1 VISIVPVAAAMA
13 IIVTFV
19 TAIRWSAVLV
29 FALLAAGC
37 AIPYAVGEGGGDP
50 AGVREF
56 GFIPQVDASAR
67 TISFDRADWLTGA
80 EANRA
85 AEADGV
91 VAPGE
96 GVPNDYYIRNPD
108 KQAQV
113 LAVEPDMAIRGAIP
127 VTHLRAGNRPECESC
142 TSFPVGLDDF
152 FASWTGKG
160 QGAIGKYWVTISGGR
175 VVAIEEQYTP

>member
-1 VISIVPVAAAMA
+1 M
-13 IIVTFV
+13 
-19 TAIRWSAVLV
+19 LV

-37 AIPYAVGEGGGDP
+37 AIPYPVGQGGGDP

-56 GFIPQVDASAR
+56 GFIPQVDAAAR
-67 TISFDRADWLTGA
+67 TISFDRAEWLTGA

-85 AEADGV
+85 AEADGI

-96 GVPNDYYIRNPD
+96 GVPNDYYIRNPE

-113 LAVEPDMAIRGAIP
+113 FAVEATVVIRGAIP
-127 VTHLRAGNRPECESC
+127 VTHLRTGNRPECESC
-142 TSFPVGLDDF
+142 TSFPVRPDDF

-160 QGAIGKYWVTISGGR
+160 RGANGKYWVTITDGR

>member
-1 VISIVPVAAAMA
+1 MA

-19 TAIRWSAVLV
+19 TAIRWLALLV

-37 AIPYAVGEGGGDP
+37 AIPHVMVDQGGGDP
-50 AGVREF
+50 EGPREF
-56 GFIPQVDASAR
+56 GFIPKVDASAG

-85 AEADGV
+85 AEKDGV

-108 KQAQV
+108 KRARVLPVDPAVVIQAST
-113 LAVEPDMAIRGAIP
+113 P
-127 VTHLRAGNRPECESC
+127 VTHLQVGNRPECESC
-142 TSFPVGLDDF
+142 TSFPVGLEDF
-152 FASWTGKG
+152 FAAWTGEG
-160 QGAIGKYWVTISGGR
+160 RGASGKYWVTITGGR

>member
-1 VISIVPVAAAMA
+1 M
-13 IIVTFV
+13 TFV
-19 TAIRWSAVLV
+19 TGIRWSPVLLL
-29 FALLAAGC
+29 ALAAAGC
-37 AIPYAVGEGGGDP
+37 AIPHGSGEGGDEP
-50 AGVREF
+50 AAARDF

-67 TISFDRADWLTGA
+67 TISFDRALWLTGA
-80 EANRA
+80 KANRA

-113 LAVEPDMAIRGAIP
+113 LAVEPDVTIRGAIP
-127 VTHLRAGNRPECESC
+127 VTHLRVGNRPECESC
-142 TSFPVGLDDF
+142 TSFPVRVDDF
-152 FASWTGKG
+152 FASWTGQG
-160 QGAIGKYWVTISGGR
+160 QGASGKYWVTISGGQ